1 VLDND
6 ETMNELAS
14 TAAAAADINP
24 IQDARDRDL

>member
-14 TAAAAADINP
+14 TAAAADINP